1 MTLQEIVDKTF
12 EKFKDF
18 KIQALMPALHGI
30 KPPFDGA
37 LEDILNI
44 NGCAN
49 YQFSACLIDLLKPKQ
64 VVELGGA
71 MGAWCLCVLYSLP
84 AESQLYSI
92 TLAED
97 GREFVFIVDN
107 YPNFHPIVGDD
118 LDMKNWGGVDLNKTD
133 IWYFDSLHTNEQLT
147 KELELYSPFF
157 KKGAILL
164 FDDIRMD
171 ELWPVWE
178 KLPYEKI
185 ELTDPCHYSGWGV
198 ARV

>member
-71 MGAWCLCVLYSLP
+71 MGAWCLCVLYSLH

-118 LDMKNWGGVDLNKTD
+118 LDL
-133 IWYFDSLHTNEQLT
+133 
-147 KELELYSPFF
+147 
-157 KKGAILL
+157 
-164 FDDIRMD
+164 
-171 ELWPVWE
+171 
-178 KLPYEKI
+178 
-185 ELTDPCHYSGWGV
+185 
-198 ARV
+198 